1 MSAAARRPS
10 EGPGVGGIA
19 QDVGEGRGVWGTPVR
34 IGVLA
39 LQGAFREHR
48 LALERVGAHVTEIRR
63 PAQLERLDGLII
75 PGGESTTIGKLLR
88 AYGLDEAIQGFAAS
102 GGALWGTC
110 AGAIAVASV
119 IEGQPEQP
127 RLGLLGLHVARNGY
141 GRQVASFEA
150 DVRVEGWDD
159 PFRAVFIRAPRIIGV
174 GAGVRVLAVY
184 DDEPVAVGD
193 ETTLATVFHPELT
206 GDDRWHRA
214 FVERCLAA
222 RAKRYASASTE
233 TRSA

>member
-1 MSAAARRPS
+1 MSVAARC
-10 EGPGVGGIA
+10 PGEV
-19 QDVGEGRGVWGTPVR
+19 RGVRRAPAS

-48 LALERVGAHVTEIRR
+48 LALERVGAHATEVRR
-63 PAQLERLDGLII
+63 PAHLEGLDGLII
-75 PGGESTTIGKLLR
+75 PGGESTTIGKLLQ

-119 IEGQPEQP
+119 IEGQPQQP
-127 RLGLLGLHVARNGY
+127 RLGLLEVRVARNGY

-150 DVRVEGWDD
+150 DVRVEGWDA
-159 PFRAVFIRAPRIIGV
+159 PFRAVFIRAPRITGV

-184 DDEPVAVGD
+184 DDQPVAVGD
-193 ETTLATVFHPELT
+193 EATLATVFHPELT
-206 GDDRWHRA
+206 GDDRWHQA
-214 FVERCLAA
+214 FVERCLGTRAA
-222 RAKRYASASTE
+222 RRANASAE
-233 TRSA
+233 TRTA